1 MRNTVR
7 IDFNF
12 KSIITFI
19 RELYN
24 REEESPKCWYKSRNI
39 VLNTIFPHSKK
50 LLCVQNRNFPYF
62 SSAEKIETSK
72 KKSSSHEKGVTL
84 DCYADIKVI

>member
-39 VLNTIFPHSKK
+39 VLNTIFPHSKNFFVFKTEIFHIFQVRKK
-50 LLCVQNRNFPYF
+50 LKLQKR
-62 SSAEKIETSK
+62 SAHPMKR
-72 KKSSSHEKGVTL
+72 
-84 DCYADIKVI
+84 A